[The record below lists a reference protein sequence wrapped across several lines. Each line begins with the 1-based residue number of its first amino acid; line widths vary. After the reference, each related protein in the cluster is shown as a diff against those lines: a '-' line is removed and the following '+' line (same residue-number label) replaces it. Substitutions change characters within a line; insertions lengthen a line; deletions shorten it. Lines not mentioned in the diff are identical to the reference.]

1 MFEKGLVVFSG
12 ADCPKCVDL
21 KNKLDA
27 DNKKYTEFDIWKNP
41 EALQFIMSKGY
52 RSIPQLFLN
61 GEKVDNV

>member
-1 MFEKGLVVFSG
+1 MFDEGLVVFSG
-12 ADCPKCVDL
+12 ADCPKCIDL
-21 KNKLDA
+21 KNKLNSQ
-27 DNKKYTEFDIWKNP
+27 NKEYKEFDIWKNP

>member
-21 KNKLDA
+21 KNKLDS